1 MAQHHDFKVKNGL
14 VVADS
19 GTFGNTITG
28 TNAVFTGSVTASNIL
43 DSADVI
49 GIIASEGLDSNL
61 VISIVDS
68 AYVKLRDRFQ
78 DSGLVTSTVNKAY
91 VDALNI
97 DADTLDGQSGTFY
110 LDYNNFTNVPSS
122 SGLDSAGVI
131 SLIDSDYIELR
142 RPPETVFNIVNN
154 GTSAY
159 TFTGDGF
166 SSSAD
171 NPTLY
176 LTRGKRYKFSVNASG
191 HPLQIRLSS
200 GGTTYNNGVSNNG
213 VQTGTMY
220 FTPDMS
226 APTSLVY
233 QCTVHSGM
241 VGNIVI
247 LDDTDAGLDSANVI
261 SLIDSAYIQARQTT
275 GGGLDSASVISLI
288 DSDYVTQRVDFSAAS
303 YSALELTA
311 VATGSNTATWTFNTN
326 DQAENFRLI
335 FNGLVYPSTS
345 TGSILVFE
353 ATDGYSYSVADNYNV
368 TNTDYAITATRNN
381 NAVTLSWSR
390 GNFFNGAGY
399 PGGFS
404 AAFTAGGGKIDL
416 IRVLSY
422 LRNANDQGGQNDP
435 YLLGEQISSGNYFG
449 TNAPIFGVENAP
461 SAVYTSVNNVITSTV
476 DSAYVNARTDF
487 TGNIDSS
494 YVQLRQSYN
503 YNSLTGRPEKVSTWS
518 NDAGYLTDASLSDY
532 NSVTFVG
539 EYPTKTEYWVVPEG
553 VTSISVVAIGA
564 GGGGGDAAS
573 GTDGNGGGGGLA
585 YDTTLSVTPGETLKI
600 IAGTKGYGAY
610 APSDP
615 PGAIGTGSAGGTT
628 YLYRG
633 SSTVLLQADGGTGA
647 AGGTNGTG
655 GDGGTTKG
663 YDGGGDGA
671 VRGAGQYSTNGAAS
685 GGASVYGSS
694 DTNYDYGQGGLG
706 QGGDGQPGALR
717 IIWGANRSY
726 PNTNITQSFFTIY
739 DSDLGSGGGSGIDSA
754 AVISLIDSSYINAR
768 IGAGTVEAIVDSAY
782 IQLRDRFQDSAGIIS
797 IVDSAYVQA
806 RQLKSHAIG
815 GKYRFDTSTT
825 AGDPGSG
832 DIRFSIDW
840 TTGTEGNSY
849 YAYVSETDKDGL
861 GLAPLLDQLTV
872 STNTNKALVIL
883 YKADNPTRNA
893 KFYVTGQTDN
903 GSYRTLDIT
912 YVDRDAWGQVSNG
925 DEIFMSLSIIGD
937 KGDIGSGIDSAGVV
951 SLVDSAYINARTSGI
966 DSAAVTS
973 IIDSAYVKLRVDY
986 DGGEKITFGKDQSQ
1000 SGTLTDTGTQVFID
1014 FNPPTNSQF
1023 TSAYNY
1029 SSGGIPIGQWLY
1041 VYYTFGNTFVTYAQV
1056 LSKVDTGSAYTYYTT
1071 TINWASGW
1079 TNVVNLA
1086 ENVGARDVGL
1096 TIRHD
1101 TISDEIQ
1108 FTAARKIHFTQ
1119 NDSDGRNFQ
1128 IEGAD
1133 VDLVGGNKILFGNRY
1148 ASASDFP
1155 SGSTYTGMFAYAAD
1169 SDAAYYSN
1177 DSGLW
1182 VKFGAAGGGGTV
1194 DSAYVLSIVDS
1205 SVVPFSQTFYHF
1217 TADSGQLT
1225 FSGFDDD
1232 SDTLAYTA
1240 GALAVYLNGIL
1251 LVDSVDYTA
1260 NDGTS
1265 IILQDSSALGDVLTV
1280 LKFGGNSEGTGG
1292 IDSAAVI
1299 NLIDSAYIQART
1311 VAGTDSAAIIQLIDS
1326 AYIQARQTDVYR
1338 DSAFVDLVIEKH
1350 LDLGEFILGGDPGV
1364 LQYVDFVSQVAG
1376 INGAVRPGSG
1386 LSKTGGTGW
1395 TDAAYFSVDSSFVT
1409 DIIDSSYINAR
1420 IGSGTVE
1427 AIVDSAYIQLRDRF
1441 QDSAGI
1447 LAIVDSAYVQA
1458 RQTNVFN
1465 NIHVSGQDSIEAN
1478 SVNGILTFEAGLGI
1492 TITTDANT
1500 DTVTIAGHAEVD
1512 SAFITNIIDS
1522 AYIQARQTAGG
1533 GGGSGTVDSAQTIA
1547 LIETTVDSD
1556 YIGTKV
1562 DFTRGEFVNQK
1573 SQYTATASQTVFNH
1587 SSIDPTH
1594 LDVYLNGVLQVADD
1608 DYTASTSAVTFTTG
1622 IDSGYSVTIVEKRGR
1637 ILTQRGLIE
1646 SKYYFTTPTPTT
1658 SITGADDNGI
1668 TLDYSDG
1675 FLDVYLNGI
1684 LLKDSDDY
1692 STNAG
1697 TTVTL
1702 VSATDSND
1710 LVTLI
1715 NRKGVVV
1722 SPNVKNYEF
1731 TATAGQTTFSGS
1743 DINGNTLAYVP
1754 GAAQVFLNGIL
1765 LRNVDYTGITGTSIV
1780 LADSASLNDELVV
1793 SAFSN
1798 PGQNMD
1804 LYKFT
1809 ADSGQTIFSG
1819 NDLTGASLA
1828 YQPGNVQVFMNGLL
1842 LNDSDDYTASN
1853 GMSVILTSGAEYADE
1868 IKIASF
1874 VNNRDN
1880 LRTNAWTAPTGTP
1893 VTATAGDKLF
1903 IDTSSAKTVTLPSSA
1918 SMGDEIRIIDVTGNA
1933 ATNNITVSRN
1943 GHNIQGAASDLT
1955 INVDRAGIGLVYYN
1969 SAQGWVLIEN

>member
-19 GTFGNTITG
+19 GTFGNTVTG
-28 TNAVFTGSVTASNIL
+28 TNAVFSGNVTASNIL
-43 DSADVI
+43 DSANI
-49 GIIASEGLDSNL
+49 IAIIASEGLDSNL
-61 VISIVDS
+61 VTSIVDS

-78 DSGLVTSTVNKAY
+78 DSGLVTSTVTKGY

-97 DADTLDGQSGTFY
+97 DADTLDGQTGTFY

-154 GTSAY
+154 GASAY

-166 SSSAD
+166 SSGRD

-176 LTRGKRYKFSVNASG
+176 LTRGKTYKFGISASG
-191 HPLQIRLSS
+191 HPFQIRVSN
-200 GGTTYNNGVSNNG
+200 GGAAYSTGVTNNGA
-213 VQTGTMY
+213 QTGDIF
-220 FTPDMS
+220 FTPDMN

-247 LDDTDAGLDSANVI
+247 LDETGAGLDSANV
-261 SLIDSAYIQARQTT
+261 TT
-275 GGGLDSASVISLI
+275 LI
-288 DSDYVTQRVDFSAAS
+288 DSDYITQRVDFSAAS

-311 VATGSNTATWTFNTN
+311 VTTGSNNATWTFNTN

-335 FNGLVYPSTS
+335 FNGLVFPSYS
-345 TGSILVFE
+345 TGSILIFE
-353 ATDGYSYSVADNYNV
+353 DAAGYTYAPADNYNI
-368 TNTDYAITATRNN
+368 TGTDYTITATRNN
-381 NAVTLSWSR
+381 NAVTLSWGR
-390 GNFFNGAGY
+390 GNFFNSTGY

-404 AAFTAGGGKIDL
+404 AAFTAGGGKVDL
-416 IRVLSY
+416 IRVWSGN
-422 LRNANDQGGQNDP
+422 RSANSQGGQNDQ
-435 YLLGEQISSGNYFG
+435 YLLGEQISSGNGFG
-449 TNAPIFGVENAP
+449 SNPPIFGVENAAT
-461 SAVYTSVNNVITSTV
+461 AVYTSVNNIITSTV
-476 DSAYVNARTDF
+476 DSAYVTGRVDF
-487 TGNIDSS
+487 TGNIDSA

-503 YNSLTGRPEKVSTWS
+503 YNSLINRPEKVSTWS
-518 NDAGYLTDASLSDY
+518 NDAGYITDANLSDY
-532 NSVTFVG
+532 NAVTFVG
-539 EYPTKTEYWVVPEG
+539 EYPEKTEYWVVPAG

-564 GGGGGDAAS
+564 GGGGGDQQG

-585 YDTTLSVTPGETLKI
+585 YDTALTVTPGEILKI
-600 IAGTKGYGAY
+600 VAGTRGYGAL

-615 PGAIGTGSAGGTT
+615 PGAIGTGSNGGTT

-633 SSTVLLQADGGTGA
+633 FSTVLLQADGGTGA

-663 YDGGGDGA
+663 YDGGGNGA
-671 VRGAGQYSTNGAAS
+671 VIGAGQYSANGGSS

-694 DTNYDYGQGGLG
+694 DTNYNYGEGGLG
-706 QGGDGQPGALR
+706 AGTNGQPGALR

-739 DSDLGSGGGSGIDSA
+739 DSDLGGSG
-754 AVISLIDSSYINAR
+754 
-768 IGAGTVEAIVDSAY
+768 
-782 IQLRDRFQDSAGIIS
+782 
-797 IVDSAYVQA
+797 
-806 RQLKSHAIG
+806 
-815 GKYRFDTSTT
+815 
-825 AGDPGSG
+825 SG
-832 DIRFSIDW
+832 
-840 TTGTEGNSY
+840 
-849 YAYVSETDKDGL
+849 L
-861 GLAPLLDQLTV
+861 
-872 STNTNKALVIL
+872 
-883 YKADNPTRNA
+883 
-893 KFYVTGQTDN
+893 
-903 GSYRTLDIT
+903 
-912 YVDRDAWGQVSNG
+912 
-925 DEIFMSLSIIGD
+925 
-937 KGDIGSGIDSAGVV
+937 
-951 SLVDSAYINARTSGI
+951 

-973 IIDSAYVKLRVDY
+973 IIDSAYIQARQVDIY
-986 DGGEKITFGKDQSQ
+986 RDSAFITSIIDSDYIQARQTTGG
-1000 SGTLTDTGTQVFID
+1000 
-1014 FNPPTNSQF
+1014 
-1023 TSAYNY
+1023 
-1029 SSGGIPIGQWLY
+1029 GGI
-1041 VYYTFGNTFVTYAQV
+1041 
-1056 LSKVDTGSAYTYYTT
+1056 
-1071 TINWASGW
+1071 
-1079 TNVVNLA
+1079 
-1086 ENVGARDVGL
+1086 
-1096 TIRHD
+1096 
-1101 TISDEIQ
+1101 
-1108 FTAARKIHFTQ
+1108 
-1119 NDSDGRNFQ
+1119 
-1128 IEGAD
+1128 
-1133 VDLVGGNKILFGNRY
+1133 
-1148 ASASDFP
+1148 
-1155 SGSTYTGMFAYAAD
+1155 
-1169 SDAAYYSN
+1169 
-1177 DSGLW
+1177 
-1182 VKFGAAGGGGTV
+1182 GTV
-1194 DSAYVLSIVDS
+1194 DSAYVLSVVDS
-1205 SVVPFSQTFYHF
+1205 ATLPITQRFYHF
-1217 TADSGQLT
+1217 TADSGQTT

-1232 SDTLAYTA
+1232 SDTLIYTA
-1240 GALAVYLNGIL
+1240 GALAIYLNGILLVDSADYTASNGTSITLTDASVAGDVLTVQRFGGNSIYTNAIPFSQTFYHFTATGGQTTFSGSDDDADTLQYSAGHIAVYLNGIL
-1251 LVDSVDYTA
+1251 LVDSADYTA
-1260 NDGTS
+1260 SNGTS
-1265 IILQDSSALGDVLTV
+1265 IVLTDPAVNGDVLSI
-1280 LKFGGNSEGTGG
+1280 LKFGGNTVGV
-1292 IDSAAVI
+1292 DSAGII

-1311 VAGTDSAAIIQLIDS
+1311 VAGTDSAAIIQLIDSAYVQARQVAGTDSAAIIQLIDS

-1350 LDLGEFILGGDPGV
+1350 LDLGEFILGGDSGV

-1447 LAIVDSAYVQA
+1447 LAIVDSAYVEA
-1458 RQTNVFN
+1458 RQSKVFN
-1465 NIHVSGQDSIEAN
+1465 RVFVSGQDEFNADSTRDQI
-1478 SVNGILTFEAGLGI
+1478 TFEAGLGI

-1500 DTVTIAGHAEVD
+1500 DTLTIAGHAEVD

-1533 GGGSGTVDSAQTIA
+1533 GTDSASVIT
-1547 LIETTVDSD
+1547 LINATVDSD

-1573 SQYTATASQTVFNH
+1573 SQYTSTAAQTVFSH

-1594 LDVYLNGVLQVADD
+1594 LDVYLNGILQVVDD

-1622 IDSGYSVTIVEKRGR
+1622 VDSGYSVTIVEKRGR
-1637 ILTQRGLIE
+1637 VLTQRGLVE
-1646 SKYYFTTPTPTT
+1646 SKYYFTTPTPIT
-1658 SITGADDNGI
+1658 SITGADDNGN

-1697 TTVTL
+1697 TNVTL

-1722 SPNVKNYEF
+1722 TPNVKNYEF
-1731 TATAGQTTFSGS
+1731 TASAGQTSFSGS

-1780 LADSASLNDELVV
+1780 LASSASLDDELVV

-1828 YQPGNVQVFMNGLL
+1828 YQPGNIQVFMNGLL
-1842 LNDSDDYTASN
+1842 LNDSDDYTATN
-1853 GMSVILTSGAEYADE
+1853 GMSVVLTSGADASDE

-1874 VNNRDN
+1874 VSNTDVI
-1880 LRTNAWTAPTGTP
+1880 RTNAWTAPSGTSI
-1893 VTATAGDKLF
+1893 TATAGDKLF
-1903 IDTSSAKTVTLPSSA
+1903 VDTSSAKTVILPSSA
-1918 SMGDEIRIIDVTGNA
+1918 SMGDEIRIIDVTGTA
-1933 ATNNITVSRN
+1933 STYNITVDRN
-1943 GHNIQGAASDLT
+1943 GHKIQGSTSDLA

-1969 SAQGWVLIEN
+1969 ATQGWILIEN

>member
-78 DSGLVTSTVNKAY
+78 DSGLVTSTVTKTY

-97 DADTLDGQSGTFY
+97 DADTLDGQTGTFY
-110 LDYNNFTNVPSS
+110 LDYNNFINVPSN
-122 SGLDSAGVI
+122 SGLDSADVI

-154 GTSAY
+154 GASAY

-335 FNGLVYPSTS
+335 FNGLVFPSTS
-345 TGSILVFE
+345 TGSILIFE
-353 ATDGYSYSVADNYNV
+353 DAAGYTYAPADNYNI
-368 TNTDYAITATRNN
+368 TGTDYTITATRNN
-381 NAVTLSWSR
+381 NAVTLSWGR
-390 GNFFNGAGY
+390 GNFFNATGY

-404 AAFTAGGGKIDL
+404 AAFTAGGGKVDL
-416 IRVLSY
+416 IRVWSG
-422 LRNANDQGGQNDP
+422 LRNVNTQGGQNDQ

-449 TNAPIFGVENAP
+449 SNPPIFGVENAAT
-461 SAVYTSVNNVITSTV
+461 AVYTSVNNVITSTV
-476 DSAYVNARTDF
+476 DSAYVTGRVDF
-487 TGNIDSS
+487 TGNIDSA

-503 YNSLTGRPEKVSTWS
+503 YNSLINRPEKVSTWS
-518 NDAGYLTDASLSDY
+518 NDAGYITDANLSDY
-532 NSVTFVG
+532 NAVTFVG
-539 EYPTKTEYWVVPEG
+539 ENPEKTEYWVVPAG
-553 VTSISVVAIGA
+553 VTSISVVAIG
-564 GGGGGDAAS
+564 GGGGGGEAAS
-573 GTDGNGGGGGLA
+573 GTNGIGGGGGLA
-585 YDTTLSVTPGETLKI
+585 YDTALTVTPGETLKI
-600 IAGTKGYGAY
+600 VAGSRGSGGL

-615 PGAIGTGSAGGTT
+615 PGSIGTGSAGGNT

-647 AGGTNGTG
+647 SGGTNGTG

-663 YDGGGDGA
+663 YDGGGDGG
-671 VRGAGQYSTNGAAS
+671 VRGAGQYSTNGTAS

-694 DTNYDYGQGGLG
+694 DTNYNYGEGGPGQGLG
-706 QGGDGQPGALR
+706 QYGALR

-739 DSDLGSGGGSGIDSA
+739 DSDLGSGGGTVDSA
-754 AVISLIDSSYINAR
+754 DII
-768 IGAGTVEAIVDSAY
+768 AIVDSAY
-782 IQLRDRFQDSAGIIS
+782 VIE
-797 IVDSAYVQA
+797 

-832 DIRFSIDW
+832 DIRLSIDW
-840 TTGTEGNSY
+840 TTGVEGSSY
-849 YAYVSETDKDGL
+849 NAYVSETDKDGV
-861 GLAPLLDQLTV
+861 GIAPLLDQLTV
-872 STNTNKALVIL
+872 STNTNKALVII
-883 YKADNPTRNA
+883 YKADAPTTNA

-912 YVDRDAWGQVSNG
+912 YVDRDAWGQISNG

-937 KGDIGSGIDSAGVV
+937 KGDIGSGIDSA
-951 SLVDSAYINARTSGI
+951 
-966 DSAAVTS
+966 AVTS
-973 IIDSAYVKLRVDY
+973 IIDSDY
-986 DGGEKITFGKDQSQ
+986 IQARQTTGG
-1000 SGTLTDTGTQVFID
+1000 
-1014 FNPPTNSQF
+1014 
-1023 TSAYNY
+1023 
-1029 SSGGIPIGQWLY
+1029 GGI
-1041 VYYTFGNTFVTYAQV
+1041 
-1056 LSKVDTGSAYTYYTT
+1056 
-1071 TINWASGW
+1071 
-1079 TNVVNLA
+1079 
-1086 ENVGARDVGL
+1086 
-1096 TIRHD
+1096 
-1101 TISDEIQ
+1101 
-1108 FTAARKIHFTQ
+1108 
-1119 NDSDGRNFQ
+1119 
-1128 IEGAD
+1128 
-1133 VDLVGGNKILFGNRY
+1133 
-1148 ASASDFP
+1148 
-1155 SGSTYTGMFAYAAD
+1155 
-1169 SDAAYYSN
+1169 
-1177 DSGLW
+1177 
-1182 VKFGAAGGGGTV
+1182 GTV
-1194 DSAYVLSIVDS
+1194 DSAYVLSVVDS
-1205 SVVPFSQTFYHF
+1205 ATLPITQKFYHF
-1217 TADSGQLT
+1217 TADSGQTT

-1232 SDTLAYTA
+1232 SDTLVYTA
-1240 GALAVYLNGIL
+1240 GALAIYLNGILLVDSADYTASNGTSITLTDASVAGDVLTVQRFGGNSIYTNAIPFSQTFYHFTATGGQTTFSGSDDDADTLQYSAGHIAVYLNGIL
-1251 LVDSVDYTA
+1251 LVDSADYTA
-1260 NDGTS
+1260 SNGTS
-1265 IILQDSSALGDVLTV
+1265 IVLTDPAVNGDVLSI
-1280 LKFGGNSEGTGG
+1280 LKFGGNTVGV
-1292 IDSAAVI
+1292 DSAGII

-1326 AYIQARQTDVYR
+1326 AYIQARQVDVYR
-1338 DSAFVDLVIEKH
+1338 DS
-1350 LDLGEFILGGDPGV
+1350 G
-1364 LQYVDFVSQVAG
+1364 
-1376 INGAVRPGSG
+1376 
-1386 LSKTGGTGW
+1386 
-1395 TDAAYFSVDSSFVT
+1395 FVT
-1409 DIIDSSYINAR
+1409 GIVNSSYIQSLQTTYDFLDSAEAIALIDSAYINAR
-1420 IGSGTVE
+1420 IGAGTVE

-1478 SVNGILTFEAGLGI
+1478 SANGILTFEAGLGI

-1522 AYIQARQTAGG
+1522 AYINGRVSAT
-1533 GGGSGTVDSAQTIA
+1533 DSASVIS
-1547 LIETTVDSD
+1547 IINTTVDSD

-1562 DFTRGEFVNQK
+1562 DFTRGEFVNEK
-1573 SQYTATASQTVFNH
+1573 SQYTATAAQTVFNH

-1594 LDVYLNGVLQVADD
+1594 LDVYLNGILQVADD

-1622 IDSGYSVTIVEKRGR
+1622 VDSGYSVTIVEKRGR
-1637 ILTQRGLIE
+1637 ILTQRGLVE
-1646 SKYYFTTPTPTT
+1646 NKYYFTTPTPIT
-1658 SITGADDNGI
+1658 SITGADDNGT

-1675 FLDVYLNGI
+1675 FLDVYLNGV

-1722 SPNVKNYEF
+1722 SPNIKNYEF
-1731 TATAGQTTFSGS
+1731 TADSAQTLFTGS
-1743 DINGNTLAYVP
+1743 DTNGNTLSYVP
-1754 GAAQVFLNGIL
+1754 GAIQVYLNGIL
-1765 LRNVDYTGITGTSIV
+1765 LQNTDFTAINGSSITLTSPSI
-1780 LADSASLNDELVV
+1780 LNDELAISV
-1793 SAFSN
+1793 FSN

-1804 LYKFT
+1804 MYKFT
-1809 ADSGQTIFSG
+1809 ADSGQIIFSG

-1828 YQPGNVQVFMNGLL
+1828 YQPGNIQVFMNGLL
-1842 LNDSDDYTASN
+1842 LNDSDDYTAIN
-1853 GMSVILTSGAEYADE
+1853 GMSVVLTTGADLNDE

-1874 VNNRDN
+1874 VSNADVI
-1880 LRTNAWTAPTGTP
+1880 RTNRMLWSAPSGTP
-1893 VTATAGDKLF
+1893 VAASAGDRLF
-1903 IDTSSAKTVTLPSSA
+1903 IDTSTAKTVTLPPSA
-1918 SMGDEIRIIDVTGNA
+1918 TMGDEIRIIDVTGNA
-1933 ATNNITVSRN
+1933 STNNITVSRN

-1955 INVDRAGIGLVYYN
+1955 INIDRAGIGLVYYN